1 MELIHPTGLL
11 GSAFQTDGQP
21 LPVVHDFGDGR
32 CIATQDGLPLFF
44 RLDASLGWLNSY
56 VVTNEERDAFMA
68 IPAKTQ

>member
-1 MELIHPTGLL
+1 MEVIHPTGLL

-21 LPVVHDFGDGR
+21 LPVVHDFCDGR

-56 VVTNEERDAFMA
+56 VVTNEERAAFMA
-68 IPAKTQ
+68 IPPKTQ